1 MIIKKLKIMEK
12 QKKIVYVDMDGVL
25 VDFNSGVRK
34 FGPDVLAS
42 YDGQYDN
49 IPHIFSKMDP
59 MPGAIEG
66 FKSLQEKYDVY
77 VLTTAPWRNETALQ
91 DKKDWLNRYLGDL
104 IRKKVIFCHRKDFL
118 RGDYL
123 IDDREVPKFQ
133 GKQLLFGSEEYPD
146 WDSIK
151 KVLL

>member
-1 MIIKKLKIMEK
+1 METK
-12 QKKIVYVDMDGVL
+12 KKIVYVDMDGVL
-25 VDFNSGVRK
+25 VDFKSGVRK

-42 YDGQYDN
+42 CDGQYDN
-49 IPHIFSKMDP
+49 IPHVFSKMDP

-66 FKSLQEKYDVY
+66 FKALQEKYDVY

-91 DKKDWLNRYLGDL
+91 DKKDWLKKYLGVL
-104 IRKKVIFCHRKDFL
+104 IKKKVIFCHRKGLL

-123 IDDREVPKFQ
+123 IDDREVPEFQ

-151 KVLL
+151 KALL